1 LLQKCD
7 LDVLVRLNEE
17 MDSYNTLS
25 ALVTRADRKM
35 KGEATEAKVLKD
47 YNLKALQFIIK
58 ANKGRPLF
66 TYSPIEVQMEYERL
80 QFILGDG
87 RKF

>member
-1 LLQKCD
+1 LLQRCD
-7 LDVLVRLNEE
+7 LDVLVRLNEQ
-17 MDSYNTLS
+17 MDSFNTLS
-25 ALVTRADRKM
+25 ALVTRANRKM
-35 KGEATEAKVLKD
+35 RGDAQEAKVLKD

-58 ANKGRPLF
+58 ANKNRPLF